1 MRGLVIKNTGSW
13 YTVLTDD
20 GQLVDCKIKGT
31 FRLKGIRSTNPVA
44 VGDRVTIDL
53 TVPEPAALDQRSL
66 ATEGTQEGPQE
77 GPRSTAFISE
87 IEDRKNYI
95 VRRSQNLSKQSHI
108 IAANVD
114 QAFLVVTVNYPQT
127 STTFIDRFLAS
138 AEAYRVP
145 VVLIFNKTDRLDADE
160 LHYQQMMVQLYETIG
175 YTCKQISAATGDG
188 VEDLRPLLEGKIT
201 LLSGNSGVGKST
213 LINRLVPDANLRTA
227 EISDAHNLGQHT
239 TTFSEMIRISNT
251 VPVVRQAHQ
260 PRTVPEPVEGWLI
273 DTPGIKGFG
282 TFDMAPEELTSY
294 FPEIFRF
301 SKDCRFSNCTHTHEP
316 GCAVLQAL
324 EDHYIAQSRY
334 QSYLSMMEDK
344 DEEKYR

>member
-44 VGDRVTIDL
+44 VGDRVSIS
-53 TVPEPAALDQRSL
+53 EN
-66 ATEGTQEGPQE
+66 
-77 GPRSTAFISE
+77 FISE

-95 VRRSQNLSKQSHI
+95 IRRSQNLSKQSHI

-145 VVLIFNKTDRLDADE
+145 VVLVFNKTDRLDADE

-213 LINRLVPDANLRTA
+213 LINRLVPDANFRTA
-227 EISDAHNLGQHT
+227 EISSSHNLGQHT

-251 VPVVRQAHQ
+251 VPSPVS
-260 PRTVPEPVEGWLI
+260 TVPEPVALDQRSLATEGTQEGRYPSPVSGWLI

>member
-44 VGDRVTIDL
+44 VGDSVTISF
-53 TVPEPAALDQRSL
+53 TVPEPVEGLSL
-66 ATEGTQEGPQE
+66 SRG
-77 GPRSTAFISE
+77 AFITA
-87 IEDRKNYI
+87 IEDRRNYI
-95 VRRSQNLSKQSHI
+95 IRRSQNLSKQSHI

-145 VVLIFNKTDRLDADE
+145 VVLVFNKTDRLDADE

-227 EISDAHNLGQHT
+227 EISSSHNLGQHT
-239 TTFSEMIRISNT
+239 TTFSEMIPLGT

-260 PRTVPEPVEGWLI
+260 PETVPELVEGGWLI

-324 EDHYIAQSRY
+324 EDHYIAPSRY

-344 DEEKYR
+344 EEDKYRI